1 MADAERKLTTMKA
14 SMSRRG
20 NCYDN
25 APMESF
31 WASLKKEQVR
41 RQHYQ
46 TRAESRAD
54 VFDYIETVYNTIRRH
69 SAMGNLSTMC

>member
-1 MADAERKLTTMKA
+1 
-14 SMSRRG
+14 MSRRG
-20 NCYDN
+20 NGYDN

-31 WASLKKEQVR
+31 WASPKQEQVH